1 MLASEIHLTKAVTDS
16 PVMSSDEL
24 VDRTIDD
31 PTPEVLDAN
40 DVDFDIE
47 TDILVAGG
55 GGTGLVAALA
65 AAERTDG
72 TVTVLEKSHRL
83 GGNTSLSTGMVP
95 AAGTRFQRDVGI
107 EDTPEK
113 MARDILE
120 KNDYEAC
127 EEMVRYL
134 CEESKELIHWLVD
147 DWDITLQFVDD
158 FTYPQHSTYRMHAP
172 PGRNGE
178 NLIEELADRVETIDN
193 IELLKHTPVRKLI
206 ADGDAVVGVVAGE
219 THEEVIRCGKVIL
232 ATDGFAGNRRMVE
245 QHCGQI
251 TDALYFGSDG
261 NTGDGIRWG
270 AALDAELACMDAY
283 QGHAT
288 VVQGTGALST
298 YAVIMNGGFLVN
310 EDGERFGNEAKGYS
324 ALAIDVVKQPGNVA
338 YEVFDE
344 RIFEKLE
351 GAFDDFDE
359 AVDLGSYVSAPDI
372 EALAETMGC
381 DPETTSDAL
390 ASYNEAV
397 RNNEPD
403 SVGRKDGRSI
413 LEPPFYGA
421 TVTGSLFHTQGGLVV
436 DKHGRVCRTDD
447 GVVKNL
453 YAGGGTA
460 VGISGHGSGGYL
472 SGNGL
477 TTALGFGRLA
487 GMHAAAALD
496 TAQS

>member
-1 MLASEIHLTKAVTDS
+1 MTS
-16 PVMSSDEL
+16 PEL
-24 VDRTIDD
+24 RDRTIDD
-31 PTPEVLDAN
+31 STPEVLDVA
-40 DVDFDIE
+40 DVTFDVE
-47 TDILVAGG
+47 TDVLVAGG

-65 AAERTDG
+65 AAGRTDG

-83 GGNTSLSTGMVP
+83 GGNTSLSTGMIP
-95 AAGTRFQRDVGI
+95 AAGTRFQREAGI
-107 EDTPEK
+107 DEAPTD

-120 KNDYEAC
+120 KNDYEAD
-127 EEMVRYL
+127 EELVHHL
-134 CEESKELIHWLVD
+134 CSESKHLVHWLVD

-178 NLIEELADRVETIDN
+178 NLIEELADRIEATDN
-193 IELLKHTPVRKLI
+193 VELLTHTPVRKLV
-206 ADGDAVVGVVAGE
+206 ADGDAVVGVIAGE
-219 THEEVIRCGKVIL
+219 THEEAIETKKVIL

-245 QHCGQI
+245 THCGRI
-251 TDALYFGSDG
+251 ADALYFGSDG

-270 AALDAELACMDAY
+270 AALDAELACMDSY

-310 EDGERFGNEAKGYS
+310 ERGERFGNEAKGYS
-324 ALAIDVVKQPGNVA
+324 ALALDVVEQSGGIA
-338 YEVFDE
+338 YEIFDE

-351 GAFDDFDE
+351 GEFDDFDE
-359 AVDLGSYVSAPDI
+359 ATELGSYVSAPDV
-372 EALAETMGC
+372 ETLAETLGC
-381 DPETTSDAL
+381 DPDGTAAAL
-390 ASYNEAV
+390 ESYNESLRAD
-397 RNNEPD
+397 EPD
-403 SVGRKDGRSI
+403 EVGRVDGRTV

-436 DKHGRVCRTDD
+436 DEHGRVCKTDG
-447 GVVKNL
+447 GVVENL

-460 VGISGHGSGGYL
+460 VGISGHGAGGYL

-477 TTALGFGRLA
+477 TTALGLGRLA
-487 GMHAAAALD
+487 GMHAGSTVD
-496 TAQS
+496 VD